1 MGENSDNKII
11 TEEVVRHAAKL
22 SRLHLNEEQV
32 AMFRKQLSGI
42 LDYVTQLNEVDTEG
56 VQPTTH
62 VLSSMRNVFREDS
75 SGVSMSPDEALANAP
90 ARRDNFFQVP
100 KVIKDA

>member
-1 MGENSDNKII
+1 MGTNSDNKVI
-11 TEEVVRHAAKL
+11 TEGVVRHVAKL
-22 SRLHLNEEQV
+22 SRLHLNEEQ
-32 AMFRKQLSGI
+32 AATFREQLSGI
-42 LDYVTQLNEVDTEG
+42 LDYVAQLNEVDIEG

-62 VLSSMRNVFREDS
+62 VLSSMKNVFREDEIR
-75 SGVSMSPDEALANAP
+75 VSMSPDEALANAP